1 MWVCG
6 GGDEVHDLC
15 VYGVVCVWVYRMSI
29 HCMGYGGWGVYTWC
43 LYCVCIVRRST
54 CGSYCMC
61 TPITFIRICAR
72 WTEGNNEMD
81 SVHVCRC
88 HEIN

>member
-1 MWVCG
+1 MRCMICVYMVWCVCG
-6 GGDEVHDLC
+6 YTGCL
-15 VYGVVCVWVYRMSI
+15 YIVWG
-29 HCMGYGGWGVYTWC
+29 MGAGGVYTWC

-61 TPITFIRICAR
+61 MPITFIRICAR

>member
-29 HCMGYGGWGVYTWC
+29 HCMGYGGWGGVHMVSV
-43 LYCVCIVRRST
+43 LCVHS
-54 CGSYCMC
+54 
-61 TPITFIRICAR
+61 A
-72 WTEGNNEMD
+72 
-81 SVHVCRC
+81 
-88 HEIN
+88 